1 MQPHKALLRE
11 QDAKIAET
19 ARGISITKH
28 FVRVLQPLSRG
39 SEHHWEKT
47 TTLWQ
52 AMRSTRNKLKTIVE
66 HMQFMGYPITKMMN
80 WNSWR
85 EKQTGT
91 EIHNTYYFFYY
102 ITINR
107 SSTVWQKKWQIPDH
121 FTAHT
126 PKNIKNFK
134 TNSGLFFFFFLNLV
148 SGTTNIPVTQPNDG
162 KTGSHCIC
170 STSNKAQCTKCACF
184 SLHYTKI
191 VKIHSR

>member
-1 MQPHKALLRE
+1 MCNLTWSKALLRE
-11 QDAKIAET
+11 QDAKIAQT

-28 FVRVLQPLSRG
+28 FVRVLQPLSEEGNTSGQRQPLYDRR
-39 SEHHWEKT
+39 WEV
-47 TTLWQ
+47 Q
-52 AMRSTRNKLKTIVE
+52 EI
-66 HMQFMGYPITKMMN
+66 N
-80 WNSWR
+80 WKQSPNTCSSWDTPLQR
-85 EKQTGT
+85 WCTEILGERKQTWT
-91 EIHNTYYFFYY
+91 ETHNTYFYY

-121 FTAHT
+121 FTART

-134 TNSGLFFFFFLNLV
+134 TVVFFFFLNLV
-148 SGTTNIPVTQPNDG
+148 SGMTNIPVTQPNDG